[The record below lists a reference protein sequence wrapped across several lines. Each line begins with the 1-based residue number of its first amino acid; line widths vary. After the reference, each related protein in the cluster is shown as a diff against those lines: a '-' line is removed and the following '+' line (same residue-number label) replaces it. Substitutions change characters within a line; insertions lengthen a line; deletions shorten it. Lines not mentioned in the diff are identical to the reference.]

1 MEVIFD
7 WYTNAYDSARRNKRT
22 PAFESD
28 GYWPSSGWLA
38 ACEIRTGSGSQ
49 PVPRISSSANFTSSA
64 FFSFRV
70 SAFAGLPASVS
81 ACPIFDF
88 EPKLIKNRLCLEQA
102 RKARR
107 KPEFLPSV
115 NFQA

>member
-1 MEVIFD
+1 MLGDQILEETGKIIVRRVLDVKGPKVEVSLRAQGKVLGMEGVGMEVIFD

-49 PVPRISSSANFTSSA
+49 PVARISSSANFTS
-64 FFSFRV
+64 
-70 SAFAGLPASVS
+70 
-81 ACPIFDF
+81 
-88 EPKLIKNRLCLEQA
+88 RLLQ
-102 RKARR
+102 
-107 KPEFLPSV
+107 F
-115 NFQA
+115 